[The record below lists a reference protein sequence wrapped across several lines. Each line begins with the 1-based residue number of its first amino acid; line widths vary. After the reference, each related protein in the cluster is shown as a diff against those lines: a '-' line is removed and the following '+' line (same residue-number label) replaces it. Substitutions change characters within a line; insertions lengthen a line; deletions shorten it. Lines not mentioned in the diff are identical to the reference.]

1 MTSVKCFLEP
11 DKIINSANG
20 KVDKI
25 LTSRIKTINIH
36 TLETLYSPDPR
47 RESSSIIALILRLGR
62 ETLLS
67 RTEQYDST

>member
-11 DKIINSANG
+11 DKIINSANR

-36 TLETLYSPDPR
+36 TLERLYSPDPR
-47 RESSSIIALILRLGR
+47 RESSIIALILRLGR
-62 ETLLS
+62 ETLY
-67 RTEQYDST
+67 E